1 MGRQAATYLRGANLI
16 SDGTSYYLYNA
27 HGDVVQL
34 TDSTGAV
41 TKSYDYDAFG
51 NERDPDEE
59 DTNPFRYCGEY
70 FDKETGTYYL
80 RARYYDPLIGRFTQA
95 DTHWN
100 TANMIYG
107 DNPQKI
113 NEREDALG
121 LKTYSYAPQIS
132 AVMQSGNLYVYGVNN
147 PVTYADRTGCA
158 IETPIDLVTLAFSVA
173 DVAANPTNVWA
184 WVGLAGDAIDL
195 IPFVTG
201 VGEGVRT
208 LRIAMDATDKLG
220 DAAKLGKLAKMED
233 LVDGFKSFTQRN
245 FRKNLQT
252 LTKQTGKGMEAHHV
266 LPQALR
272 DQFDAA
278 HINIDNPIFGAW
290 VDSSHQKWSYAY
302 NQEWRAFFK
311 QVENP
316 TIDQILE
323 KAREMAAKYGFE
335 IYF

>member
-1 MGRQAATYLRGANLI
+1 MCS
-16 SDGTSYYLYNA
+16 SDL
-27 HGDVVQL
+27 
-34 TDSTGAV
+34 
-41 TKSYDYDAFG
+41 
-51 NERDPDEE
+51 
-59 DTNPFRYCGEY
+59 
-70 FDKETGTYYL
+70 
-80 RARYYDPLIGRFTQA
+80 
-95 DTHWN
+95 
-100 TANMIYG
+100 
-107 DNPQKI
+107 
-113 NEREDALG
+113 
-121 LKTYSYAPQIS
+121 
-132 AVMQSGNLYVYGVNN
+132 
-147 PVTYADRTGCA
+147 
-158 IETPIDLVTLAFSVA
+158 IETPFDLVTLAFSVA

-290 VDSSHQKWSYAY
+290 VDSSHQKWGYAY